1 MALFAMVTGADADVP
16 ARFSSPRSMATL
28 LTLVETPFGAESCA
42 SSGAG
47 GRAEVFS
54 RESLADRESGVS
66 EPDLKGRLKK
76 AIARSGGG
84 QGVGRLGVPGGYPLK
99 PEP

>member
-16 ARFSSPRSMATL
+16 AWFSSPRSMATL

-54 RESLADRESGVS
+54 RESLADRESGES
-66 EPDLKGRLKK
+66 EAAMKRRWKK
-76 AIARSGGG
+76 AIRGNGGG
-84 QGVGRLGVPGGYPLK
+84 QEVGGLRFFGGFASQ
-99 PEP
+99 